1 MSKEFPSMDPT
12 FLEILACPVCKK
24 SLRWDEEA
32 SELICEACRKAYPVE
47 GNIPDLLPESGRE
60 MD

>member
-1 MSKEFPSMDPT
+1 MSKESPSMDPT
-12 FLEILACPVCKK
+12 FLEILACPVCKN
-24 SLRWDEEA
+24 SLHWDEKA

-47 GNIPDLLPESGRE
+47 GGIPDLLPESGRE